1 MAVSVSYPE
10 WWDDQEFYPLHEEDD
25 GPEIPPHEATARYL
39 RDGVAARFPEW
50 FVTGDVC
57 IYWEPGNTQAYRAP
71 DLLVVKEP
79 LAEEVHRVYQT
90 WKQPPVALV
99 AEIGSRSTFRIDEGP
114 KVEIYQDRVRAA
126 EYFYADPP
134 QGDQRLWRLGPNGY
148 EAVAPEA
155 NGRLRSAELGLEFG
169 LDAAGHLWLYTPEG
183 ERLRTHTESEEERQA
198 AEGRAAAEARRRQ
211 EAEAQRAEEARR
223 RQEAETQRAEE
234 ARRRQEAEAQRAE
247 EARRRQEAEARV
259 VELERQ
265 LAEWQTQRGEG

>member
-99 AEIGSRSTFRIDEGP
+99 AEIGNDPLRGYPAFRIDEGP

-223 RQEAETQRAEE
+223 RQEAE
-234 ARRRQEAEAQRAE
+234 
-247 EARRRQEAEARV
+247 ARV